1 MESDYSKSQLNMKRY
16 GLLGVHD
23 TGAPGENKDYITLV
37 IIHGFSWH
45 SGLLDLL
52 SFKYRF

>member
-1 MESDYSKSQLNMKRY
+1 MSQLKMKRF

-23 TGAPGENKDYITLV
+23 TGAPGENKDYLTLV

-45 SGLLDLL
+45 SGVLALLF
-52 SFKYRF
+52 SKYRC